1 MIIHSVI
8 EFLKLLYYCRA
19 QAPSVA
25 APLNRRS
32 SLNAQARADR
42 KPATSRRE
50 AGKAQRREQLIKAT
64 IRCIARKGLSG
75 TTMADVTSA
84 AGLSLGIVNLH
95 FQSKDKLLIETLRYV
110 AEEYQQGW
118 DAIVNDSDLDPATKI
133 TALIDHDFSPSITQS
148 NKLSVWFAFWGE
160 SRSRP
165 TYRKICSEADLQ
177 TSASMQ
183 RLCEQLGCKSKQ
195 QAELIATGY
204 TALADGLWLDILVT
218 PEDMDRDMARSICIN
233 YMASFF
239 PDHFRLG

>member
-1 MIIHSVI
+1 
-8 EFLKLLYYCRA
+8 L
-19 QAPSVA
+19 
-25 APLNRRS
+25 S
-32 SLNAQARADR
+32 SLPKRAR

-95 FQSKDKLLIETLRYV
+95 FKSKDKLLVETLRYV

-118 DAIVNDSDLDPATKI
+118 DAILNDSTLGPTEKVM
-133 TALIDHDFSPSITQS
+133 ALIEHDFSASITQP

-165 TYRKICSEADLQ
+165 TYRKICNEADLQ
-177 TSASMQ
+177 SSASMQ
-183 RLCEQLGCKSKQ
+183 RLCEQMGCKSKKR
-195 QAELIATGY
+195 AELIATGC
-204 TALADGLWLDILVT
+204 TALVDGLWLDILVT
-218 PEDMDRDMARSICIN
+218 PDDMDREMAQRICIN

-239 PDHFRLG
+239 PDHFSLS